1 MTERD
6 IETEGRE
13 LVIQTDGRVVR
24 SPVPDD
30 FSPAMFRH
38 IVAAIDVL
46 YRRNGQIPTPAEVA
60 RDWEGFTVKTVQ
72 KAFATEELKSALRI
86 RGIEMNQKAG
96 LTEEQLY
103 VLTILQD
110 PTDRRT
116 TRAKLQDIGVP
127 MAKYQAWMR
136 NPIFASYMN
145 TQAEQNLTDAVQM
158 ALNKLVGNAEAGDQR
173 AIEKILEM
181 TNRWNPQQQ
190 EIQNARTVVL
200 AFMEIIQSEIEDKA
214 LLARIHERVRGKLD
228 ALTIVQSLKEL

>member
-46 YRRNGQIPTPAEVA
+46 YRRNGQVPTPAEVA

-200 AFMEIIQSEIEDKA
+200 AST
-214 LLARIHERVRGKLD
+214 LR
-228 ALTIVQSLKEL
+228 